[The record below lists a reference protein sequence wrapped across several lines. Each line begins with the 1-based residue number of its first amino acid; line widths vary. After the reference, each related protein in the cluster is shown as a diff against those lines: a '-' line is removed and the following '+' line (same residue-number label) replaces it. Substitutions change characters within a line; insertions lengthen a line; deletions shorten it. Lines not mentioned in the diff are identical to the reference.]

1 LAGTE
6 QPVDELLAAL
16 PEVGLRLNNLFQRTD
31 GTWQANVRDAVNDT
45 GAEFGLGPTPAAA
58 LVQALKK
65 AGIEVDGI

>member
-1 LAGTE
+1 MAATS

-16 PEVGLRLNNLFQRTD
+16 PEVGLRLNNMFQRTD
-31 GTWQANVRDAVNDT
+31 GVWQANVRDANDT